1 MEKENKMGTMDT
13 GALLL
18 EMSLPIMLSMLI
30 QALYNIIDSYFVS
43 QINEA
48 AFTAVSM
55 AFPVQNTFVGLAV
68 GTSVGTKA
76 LMSRYLGQKNLDKVS
91 KVAENALTLTVFHGL
106 LLFVFGLFFMESYYK
121 SQTDSAEIIAYGIDY
136 SRIVTMMAVG
146 IFFQISF
153 EGFLQASGR
162 TKLSMYAQIFGAI
175 INIVLDP
182 ILIFGYLGL
191 PALGVKGAALAT
203 VIGQVLGAVLGY
215 ILNKRKNPEVKING
229 LDIDFNIIGEIYKI
243 AIPSVVLIT
252 MTSLVIYFLNII
264 VGGFSPTAVAAL
276 GAYYK
281 IQSFVFMP
289 IFGLNNGMIPIIAYN
304 YGAKKP
310 KRALDTIN
318 LAIKVALA
326 VALLGFLL
334 FQIFPE
340 KLLKIFNASDHLLE
354 IGIPAIRIIST
365 SFFFVAINFV
375 ANAVFQALGN
385 GVLALVSSLLRQVVV
400 LLPAAYLLSLT
411 GELNLIWLAFP
422 LSELVGLAFSTYKLK
437 TYAIYK
443 ISTDL

>member
-13 GALLL
+13 RALLI
-18 EMSLPIMLSMLI
+18 EMSLPIMLSMLV

-55 AFPVQNTFVGLAV
+55 AFPIQNTFIGLAV

-106 LLFVFGLFFMESYYK
+106 LLFIFGLFFMESYYK
-121 SQTDSAEIIAYGIDY
+121 SQTNSAEIIAYGIAY

-175 INIVLDP
+175 INIILDP

-203 VIGQVLGAVLGY
+203 VIGQVLGAILGY
-215 ILNKRKNPEVKING
+215 ILNKRKNSEVAIKG
-229 LDIDFNIIGEIYKI
+229 LGLDFNIIGEIYKI
-243 AIPSVVLIT
+243 GIPSVVLIT
-252 MTSLVIYFLNII
+252 MTSMVIYFLNII
-264 VGGFSPTAVAAL
+264 VGSFSPTAVAAL

-289 IFGLNNGMIPIIAYN
+289 IFGLNNGMVPIIAYN

-310 KRALDTIN
+310 QRALATIS

-326 VALLGFLL
+326 VALFGFLL

-354 IGIPAIRIIST
+354 IGIPAIRIISI
-365 SFFFVAINFV
+365 SFFFVVINFV

-400 LLPAAYLLSLT
+400 LLPVAYLLSLT

-422 LSELVGLAFSTYKLK
+422 ISELVGLVFSTYKLK